1 MYSIGYFR
9 SVVERLILLDFPFF
23 DYVDIIFII
32 FQMTNRVIYRQE
44 QFQLKVLYRKQRVG
58 IEKEFKTVESNN
70 SDIRFAP

>member
-1 MYSIGYFR
+1 M
-9 SVVERLILLDFPFF
+9 VERLILLDFPFF

-58 IEKEFKTVESNN
+58 IEKEFKTV
-70 SDIRFAP
+70 FPFLQK